1 MTRNAPTKNDKGEYV
16 GGAAIERTGVKGVKG
31 TRCYSTTCTHQ
42 HSRGLVGPTAQGKI
56 YTDEEES
63 EWSDDLIGRKRSVK
77 VSEYL
82 VIYYYFLLILYKIHG
97 QVAMESLK
105 MFAPKKY
112 IEAVTLNA
120 EVTNMPRVGSDE
132 NIITPAQQINLAP
145 AVRQEECKGRT
156 KLSHKTSDN

>member
-1 MTRNAPTKNDKGEYV
+1 
-16 GGAAIERTGVKGVKG
+16 
-31 TRCYSTTCTHQ
+31 
-42 HSRGLVGPTAQGKI
+42 VGPTAQGKI

-63 EWSDDLIGRKRSVK
+63 EWSDDLIGQKRSVK
-77 VSEYL
+77 VSDYL
-82 VIYYYFLLILYKIHG
+82 VICCYFSLSLYKIHR

-132 NIITPAQQINLAP
+132 NIITPAHQINLAP
-145 AVRQEECKGRT
+145 AVRQEECEGRT
-156 KLSHKTSDN
+156 KLSHKSNDN